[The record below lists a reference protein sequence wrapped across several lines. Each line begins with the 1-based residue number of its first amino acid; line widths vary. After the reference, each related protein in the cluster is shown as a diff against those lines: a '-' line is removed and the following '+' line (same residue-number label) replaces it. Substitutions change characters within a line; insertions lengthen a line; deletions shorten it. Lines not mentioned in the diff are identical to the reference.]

1 MSLRI
6 RLILSIAA
14 LVMLTAVALSVLH
27 LDTLANS
34 LSKDAFERANFA
46 GQQASSLVDNFIN
59 QNSAQVE
66 TPADRQALIQ
76 LWNQLIS
83 GDPQLSA
90 RLLEIMAPAPS
101 ILEINVAGENGQV
114 LASSNP
120 SRLSGPLPKAAMFSD
135 WRDSPLRRR
144 MLDLFVYRPDYQ
156 VVVPL
161 GQVTA
166 PTVGGERVGID
177 HVGTGAEQNAAD
189 KGAAPDHAIF
199 TIQVVTSSVLLR
211 AALLPDVEWL
221 AAVSGGAVLA
231 SLLLTAFAASWV
243 LQPLKRIER
252 TIDRIV
258 QGSSGRPE
266 DTAMGET
273 SGIAKEFAA
282 LESKLNVLGR
292 QFRGAREEASEK
304 QHSLDQLLER
314 MASQFDVASRLA
326 AISRISGGVAHEIKN
341 PLNAISLRLD
351 LLRERLGAPPEELA
365 PEIDILSKEVRR
377 LDRVVKTF
385 LDFTR
390 PVEVKFE
397 QVDLAAL
404 AREVAD
410 LMKPQAR
417 LARIVLE
424 FEAGDSFP
432 ALIRGD
438 ADMLKQVVL
447 NLVTNALDAM
457 SNAMPKA
464 MPAISNAAHVVTQ
477 QTADAAADA
486 SPNVTTGVIADL
498 VPAGELRLRVEHAGD
513 AVRLEVADNGPGI
526 PQDLRN
532 KVFQLY
538 FTTKQRGSGI
548 GLAMT
553 YRAVQLHN
561 GTIDFTSEDGRGTTF
576 RLQFPALVGHA

>member
-1 MSLRI
+1 
-6 RLILSIAA
+6 
-14 LVMLTAVALSVLH
+14 
-27 LDTLANS
+27 
-34 LSKDAFERANFA
+34 
-46 GQQASSLVDNFIN
+46 
-59 QNSAQVE
+59 
-66 TPADRQALIQ
+66 
-76 LWNQLIS
+76 LWNQLVS
-83 GDPQLSA
+83 TDPQLSA

-101 ILEINVAGENGQV
+101 ILEINVAGQTGQV

-120 SRLSGPLPKAAMFSD
+120 SRISGPLPKVAMFSD

-144 MLDLFVYRPDYQ
+144 MLDLLVYRPDYQ

-161 GQVTA
+161 GQVSA
-166 PTVGGERVGID
+166 PMGGGD
-177 HVGTGAEQNAAD
+177 LFS
-189 KGAAPDHAIF
+189 PDHAGADRVGTDRGIAADHTIF
-199 TIQVVTSSVLLR
+199 IIQVVTSSVLLR

-258 QGSSGRPE
+258 QGNFGRPE
-266 DTAMGET
+266 DTGIGDT
-273 SGIAKEFAA
+273 SGMAKEFAA
-282 LESKLNVLGR
+282 VESKLNVLGR
-292 QFRGAREEASEK
+292 EFRGAREEASEK

-410 LMKPQAR
+410 LMRPQAR
-417 LARIVLE
+417 LARITLE
-424 FEAGDSFP
+424 FESADDFP

-438 ADMLKQVVL
+438 ADMLKQAIL

-457 SNAMPKA
+457 SSALSNTM
-464 MPAISNAAHVVTQ
+464 SNAAHRMADDTAMADAPSDASDVLPGVVTG
-477 QTADAAADA
+477 
-486 SPNVTTGVIADL
+486 VVTGVVADL
-498 VPAGELRLRVEHAGD
+498 VPGGELRLRVAHSGD

-576 RLQFPALVGHA
+576 CLQFPALVGHA

>member
-1 MSLRI
+1 
-6 RLILSIAA
+6 
-14 LVMLTAVALSVLH
+14 
-27 LDTLANS
+27 
-34 LSKDAFERANFA
+34 
-46 GQQASSLVDNFIN
+46 
-59 QNSAQVE
+59 
-66 TPADRQALIQ
+66 
-76 LWNQLIS
+76 
-83 GDPQLSA
+83 
-90 RLLEIMAPAPS
+90 
-101 ILEINVAGENGQV
+101 
-114 LASSNP
+114 
-120 SRLSGPLPKAAMFSD
+120 
-135 WRDSPLRRR
+135 
-144 MLDLFVYRPDYQ
+144 MLDLFVYQPDYQ

-166 PTVGGERVGID
+166 PMRGGDLG
-177 HVGTGAEQNAAD
+177 GAAD
-189 KGAAPDHAIF
+189 HTIF

-258 QGSSGRPE
+258 QGNFGRPE
-266 DTAMGET
+266 DTAIGDT
-273 SGIAKEFAA
+273 SGMAKEFAA

-314 MASQFDVASRLA
+314 MATQFDVASRLA

-410 LMKPQAR
+410 LMRPQAR
-417 LARIVLE
+417 LARIALE
-424 FEAGDSFP
+424 FEAADDLP

-438 ADMLKQVVL
+438 ADVLKQAIL

-457 SNAMPKA
+457 PSMSNTARIDAEKTA
-464 MPAISNAAHVVTQ
+464 SATANVVS
-477 QTADAAADA
+477 D
-486 SPNVTTGVIADL
+486 VTTGVVADL
-498 VPAGELRLRVEHAGD
+498 APAGELHLRVAHTGD
-513 AVRLEVADNGPGI
+513 VVRLEVADNGPGI

>member
-1 MSLRI
+1 
-6 RLILSIAA
+6 
-14 LVMLTAVALSVLH
+14 
-27 LDTLANS
+27 
-34 LSKDAFERANFA
+34 LSKDAFDRATLA
-46 GQQASSLVDNFIN
+46 GQQASSLVNNFIN
-59 QNSAQVE
+59 ENSAQYE
-66 TPADRQALIQ
+66 TPADGEGLIQ
-76 LWNQLIS
+76 LWSQLIS
-83 GDPQLSA
+83 SDPQLSA

-101 ILEINVAGENGQV
+101 ILEINVAGENRHV

-120 SRLSGPLPKAAMFSD
+120 SRISASLPQVAMFSD
-135 WRDSPLRRR
+135 WRDSPLQRR

-156 VVVPL
+156 VLVPL
-161 GQVTA
+161 GQVAA
-166 PTVGGERVGID
+166 PAGAAEHAD
-177 HVGTGAEQNAAD
+177 AEHVGTDQVSSE
-189 KGAAPDHAIF
+189 KGPAPDHTIF

-258 QGSSGRPE
+258 QGNFGRPE
-266 DTAMGET
+266 DAALGDT
-273 SGIAKEFAA
+273 SGMAKEFAA
-282 LESKLNVLGR
+282 LESKLTVLGR

-365 PEIDILSKEVRR
+365 PEIEILSKEVRR

-404 AREVAD
+404 AHEVAD
-410 LMKPQAR
+410 LMRPQAR
-417 LARIVLE
+417 LARIALE
-424 FEAGDSFP
+424 FEAADDFP

-438 ADMLKQVVL
+438 ADMLKQAIL

-457 SNAMPKA
+457 SHA
-464 MPAISNAAHVVTQ
+464 MPALSNTGPVAAEE
-477 QTADAAADA
+477 TANGMASAVSDA
-486 SPNVTTGVIADL
+486 SPNATTGVADL
-498 VPAGELRLRVEHAGD
+498 VPGGQLRLRVEHAGD
-513 AVRLEVADNGPGI
+513 AVRLDVADNGPGI